1 MVIAWKQNP
10 RTYIIKIYD
19 RLVINK
25 LQINLQKGRFAETQ
39 RGLHHRKL
47 YELNLLEQTQNVRYH
62 FLINL
67 LTSLSYWS
75 LDSIN

>member
-1 MVIAWKQNP
+1 MVIAWKE
-10 RTYIIKIYD
+10 THVLIKYRYMI

-67 LTSLSYWS
+67 SYWS

>member
-1 MVIAWKQNP
+1 MI
-10 RTYIIKIYD
+10 

-25 LQINLQKGRFAETQ
+25 LQINLQKGRFTETQ
-39 RGLHHRKL
+39 RGLDHRKL

-67 LTSLSYWS
+67 LTYRIGPWIALTSLYKNTK
-75 LDSIN
+75 LPA

>member
-1 MVIAWKQNP
+1 MI
-10 RTYIIKIYD
+10 

-67 LTSLSYWS
+67 LYRIGPWIALTSLYKNTK
-75 LDSIN
+75 LPT

>member
-1 MVIAWKQNP
+1 MI
-10 RTYIIKIYD
+10 

-67 LTSLSYWS
+67 LYRIGPWIALTSLYKNTK
-75 LDSIN
+75 LPA